1 MEISQLQSIIKRQ
14 ASHIAQLEGVIGWNF
29 QQAKYFRYDGDFDMA
44 SSFSDD
50 AHQHKRKLKKLVSL
64 QKALKKE
71 IAFEIGCMTLE
82 QEFCDYEESLTYS
95 GLPTWLLGQA
105 Q

>member
-14 ASHIAQLEGVIGWNF
+14 SDTIAHLEDAISGFFGYAKRCRIAERYAVADEASMEARLL
-29 QQAKYFRYDGDFDMA
+29 
-44 SSFSDD
+44 
-50 AHQHKRKLKKLVSL
+50 KRKLKKLVSL

-71 IAFEIGCMTLE
+71 IALEIRASAYADIYDDNE
-82 QEFCDYEESLTYS
+82 PPSFS

>member
-14 ASHIAQLEGVIGWNF
+14 SDTIAHLEDAISGFFGY
-29 QQAKYFRYDGDFDMA
+29 AKRCRIAERYDVANEA
-44 SSFSDD
+44 SLE
-50 AHQHKRKLKKLVSL
+50 ARILKRKLKKLVSL

-71 IAFEIGCMTLE
+71 IAFEVGCMTLE

-95 GLPTWLLGQA
+95 GLPAWIVGTA
-105 Q
+105 E